1 MASTSSRR
9 TGSDVVA
16 GCRVVVAKIGLD
28 GHDRGAK
35 VIASTLRDA
44 GHEVIYLGRR
54 QTAAAVARVACDEDA
69 DVVGLSVLSGTHRE
83 NVRQLTEALRARA
96 SRRAWWWAGRSCVA
110 RSRRCTKRGVDAVF
124 PVGTELETVRRY
136 FADVAAAAHR

>member
-1 MASTSSRR
+1 MASTPSRR

-35 VIASTLRDA
+35 VIARTLRDA

-83 NVRQLTEALRARA
+83 NVRQLTEALRAEGISPRVVVGGTIL
-96 SRRAWWWAGRSCVA
+96 RREIPALHEA
-110 RSRRCTKRGVDAVF
+110 GVDAVF